1 MFAVEIKDLVRKF
14 GHTEAVNGLNLT
26 VEQGRCYGLF
36 GRNGAGKTTT
46 IKCLLNLLK
55 PDKGFVRILGL
66 DPMKD
71 EVGVKSQIAYVP
83 ELVAFYPWMTVAG
96 TLDYAASF
104 RKHWNKSLEKDLLE
118 RFELDPGKKVTALSK
133 GMKAQL
139 SLLCALC
146 PEPPLLILDEPTSGL
161 DPIVRR
167 EFIQTVIGAF
177 QEADPANRTVF
188 VSTHLIS
195 EFEGLIDAFTIIE
208 KGKNLLTLESDV
220 AREKFKKIRLRFP
233 GEPPE
238 IREKEILKIT
248 REGSEVEILSSSYSP
263 DLLARLERFSPES
276 LNLENLTLEEIFV
289 VTAGVKGE
297 RNQ

>member
-1 MFAVEIKDLVRKF
+1 MYALEIKDLVRKF

-46 IKCLLNLLK
+46 IKCLLNLLE
-55 PDKGFVRILGL
+55 PDKGVIRILGL
-66 DPMKD
+66 DPVKD

-83 ELVAFYPWMTVAG
+83 ELVAFYPWMTVQG
-96 TLDYAASF
+96 TLDYVASF

-118 RFELDPGKKVTALSK
+118 RFELDPGKKVTALSR

-139 SLLCALC
+139 SLLCAIC

-167 EFIQTVIGAF
+167 EFIQTVIGAY
-177 QEADPANRTVF
+177 QEADPTNRTVF
-188 VSTHLIS
+188 ISTHLIS

-208 KGKNLLTLESDV
+208 KGKDVLTLESDA
-220 AREKFKKIRLRFP
+220 ARERFKKIRMRFS

-238 IREKEILKIT
+238 IREKEIMKIT
-248 REGSEVEILSSSYSP
+248 RDGRNLEIVTNIYSP
-263 DLLARLERFSPES
+263 DLQARLERFSPES